1 MSAIPILGVKMGL
14 EDAKAYVDA
23 LNKKVIQRWQERVTN
38 GPFMTKFLEGNLSPS
53 AIRLFFKNW
62 GNFTV
67 EINTLIAASYH
78 KHIGFFKRHADLLG
92 PLGAKIADEFIH
104 PKPPGHVLVMLQTAE
119 ALGLTRDEILRE
131 PMLPECRAILDF
143 KRGLLWEGTVAEWW
157 FSMLTE
163 EPIGHWAAAWFKTL
177 TTKYGFTKQQ
187 AVYFSTHEEAD
198 LKEKMAE
205 LEAFKAA
212 ARLMSDNLQK
222 EMESRNKELE
232 EIEESPFKKSFSE
245 FLKNYGHLSE
255 SVVDLMFPRW
265 EEDPTPIF
273 KILRAHLASDDKQK
287 LGAEKFLSRDEARA
301 KVNSYLKNRSKLF
314 LFKKWRFGALLKLAT
329 KYVSLRENFRFHI
342 PHALFR
348 MRLLFLRQGQILKEH
363 GYLEEENEVFFLY
376 PEEIEK
382 ALTQDL
388 SQSDPRYQSS

>member
-1 MSAIPILGVKMGL
+1 MSTMPILGVKMGP

-38 GPFMTKFLEGNLSPS
+38 GPFITKFLEGNLSPS

-198 LKEKMAE
+198 LKEHDDGVMGHGSFNKMVMQRILEDGYADTREGYNLEYCALASVDLYGVMHRAAAE
-205 LEAFKAA
+205 LA
-212 ARLMSDNLQK
+212 
-222 EMESRNKELE
+222 
-232 EIEESPFKKSFSE
+232 
-245 FLKNYGHLSE
+245 
-255 SVVDLMFPRW
+255 V
-265 EEDPTPIF
+265 
-273 KILRAHLASDDKQK
+273 
-287 LGAEKFLSRDEARA
+287 
-301 KVNSYLKNRSKLF
+301 
-314 LFKKWRFGALLKLAT
+314 
-329 KYVSLRENFRFHI
+329 
-342 PHALFR
+342 
-348 MRLLFLRQGQILKEH
+348 
-363 GYLEEENEVFFLY
+363 
-376 PEEIEK
+376 
-382 ALTQDL
+382 
-388 SQSDPRYQSS
+388 